1 MDEVTCVEDVQSVF
15 WVPVAE
21 VLELREADDKLTC
34 MKVGWSEGD
43 DMVESQADIVC
54 DTEIIPVVGGGAR
67 GGKRSNAG
75 KKAESNPFTD
85 WCVLWKN

>member
-43 DMVESQADIVC
+43 DMVESV
-54 DTEIIPVVGGGAR
+54 
-67 GGKRSNAG
+67 
-75 KKAESNPFTD
+75 
-85 WCVLWKN
+85 